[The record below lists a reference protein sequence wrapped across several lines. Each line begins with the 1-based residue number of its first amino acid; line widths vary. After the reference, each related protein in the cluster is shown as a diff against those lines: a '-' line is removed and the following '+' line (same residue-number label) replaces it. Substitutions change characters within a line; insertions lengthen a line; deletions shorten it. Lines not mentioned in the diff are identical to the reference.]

1 MATAHEKDSQ
11 RHGGAHL
18 DRPDRLDREQYSI
31 SDLTEEFD
39 CTARALRFYED
50 EGLIAPARIG
60 LARVYSKRD
69 RARLAWIMRAKNVGF
84 SLTEIREMIDLY
96 DLGDGRVE
104 TALQLDHV
112 GTLGSGHRAGR
123 GAMRG
128 RGPRRIEHHGLTVTQ
143 QERCLVDERGVGAVG
158 HRRLVD
164 ALVGAGHRAGERGAE
179 RQKNSEY
186 EPSCRD
192 VHRQAPPLTLHLTTA
207 LKR

>member
-84 SLTEIREMIDLY
+84 SLTQIREMIDLY

-104 TALQLDHV
+104 Q
-112 GTLGSGHRAGR
+112 
-123 GAMRG
+123 
-128 RGPRRIEHHGLTVTQ
+128 RRVTVEKCKTHI
-143 QERCLVDERGVGAVG
+143 A
-158 HRRLVD
+158 
-164 ALVGAGHRAGERGAE
+164 
-179 RQKNSEY
+179 K
-186 EPSCRD
+186 
-192 VHRQAPPLTLHLTTA
+192 
-207 LKR
+207 LKRQRADIDSSIKELTQFVKQVEAIDQDK